1 MRNSIRRTAILPII
15 FAILALLAPFT
26 ARAGAEK
33 FAVVS
38 DTHIGA
44 PFHSAYPDII
54 RILDD
59 EGIDTIVHT
68 GDAVNDPG
76 TTYEW
81 ERFLEITGPGKTLY
95 LAPGNHDIR
104 GRWSLRTFLQFFDA
118 PYSSFADGDTLLL
131 FLCTEM
137 PGEESRIEGDQ
148 LAWLKTELARPF
160 RYKLVFMHEPLFPA
174 LPHHGLDRH
183 RPERDDLHRLFVQ
196 SGVSLVVA
204 GHDHVY
210 ERAVRDGIVYVIC
223 GRAGGRSWPGKN
235 GNSLGYMLAE
245 RTGDFYVLTVMDV
258 NGTVRDRIEVVR
270 AQARAQALGQGA
282 GVPPPPGERPGEIAG
297 EAGKV
302 EAR

>member
-1 MRNSIRRTAILPII
+1 MRNSIRRAVILPVI
-15 FAILALLAPFT
+15 FTMLTLIAPF
-26 ARAGAEK
+26 AAYAGPEK
-33 FAVVS
+33 FAIVS

-44 PFHSAYPDII
+44 PFHTAYPDII

-59 EGIDTIVHT
+59 EGIDMIVHA
-68 GDAVNDPG
+68 GDAVNNPG
-76 TTYEW
+76 SAYEW

-104 GRWSLRTFLQFFDA
+104 GEGSFETFLQFFDA
-118 PYSSFADGDTLLL
+118 PYSSFADGDTLFV

-137 PGEESRIEGDQ
+137 PGEESRISGDQ

-174 LPHHGLDRH
+174 LPRHGLDRH
-183 RPERDDLHRLFVQ
+183 RSERDDLHRLFVR

-210 ERAVRDGIVYVIC
+210 ERAVRDGVVYVIC
-223 GRAGGRSWPGKN
+223 GRAGGASWPGKT
-235 GNSLGYMLAE
+235 GNSLGYILAE

-270 AQARAQALGQGA
+270 TEA
-282 GVPPPPGERPGEIAG
+282 PAG
-297 EAGKV
+297 EAKIPTPD
-302 EAR
+302 ERRDSPPAAQTNP